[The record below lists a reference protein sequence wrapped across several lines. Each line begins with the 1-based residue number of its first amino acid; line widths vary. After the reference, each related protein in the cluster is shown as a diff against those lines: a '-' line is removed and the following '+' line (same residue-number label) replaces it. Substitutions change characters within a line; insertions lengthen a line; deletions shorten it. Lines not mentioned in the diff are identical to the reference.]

1 MSDYPFAS
9 DENPSAPSEN
19 PYRSPQVTSKPSG
32 TGGWDSS
39 LNRAADM
46 LRQTKPWVRFMS
58 VIMFIGSG
66 FMVLGGGFMMMAAG
80 VAGAPGVPGAIIG
93 LIYIAMAILYI
104 IPAVFLWRYADRIA
118 SFLVRRTPDSL
129 GYALEAQ
136 KSFWKFV
143 GILTLIVLCIYALIA
158 LFGIFGAIA
167 TTM

>member
-1 MSDYPFAS
+1 
-9 DENPSAPSEN
+9 
-19 PYRSPQVTSKPSG
+19 
-32 TGGWDSS
+32 
-39 LNRAADM
+39 
-46 LRQTKPWVRFMS
+46 
-58 VIMFIGSG
+58 
-66 FMVLGGGFMMMAAG
+66 MVLGGGFMMMAAG

-104 IPAVFLWRYADRIA
+104 IPAVFQWRSADRIA